1 MSFLQELKNR
11 KVFRVAAVYAVVAW
25 GVLQVVDVISGP
37 LGLPPWF
44 STAVIVLLGI
54 GFPIAMV
61 FSWIFDLGPDGPT
74 RTITDSGSAVGIRG
88 GVEVALLVLLII
100 GIGWLIYRDTAGG
113 PGQSFRPDGAAPVVI
128 LMDTYAARGVYDEET
143 RRKSGTNAD
152 VLSEILNDLPII
164 TQKEAIGS
172 TWDREVQVLKQQ
184 PSLVLIHRSAF
195 FHSMNQDLG
204 VGYPPDSE
212 AYSEEFMRLYQI
224 ADNKLVA
231 LLGYLGRGN
240 HETKFLIYSRGTGRG
255 WTDPERRGQWV
266 HQAEGRFPAL
276 QGRLVAIAVPGGT
289 AEGSFRRPDAANLI
303 RRHVVELLEIK
314 ADSSD

>member
-11 KVFRVAAVYAVVAW
+11 RIFRVAAVYAVVAW
-25 GVLQVVDVISGP
+25 GVLQVVDVVSDP
-37 LGLPPWF
+37 LSLPPWF

-61 FSWIFDLGPDGPT
+61 FSWIFDLGPEGPT
-74 RTITDSGSAVGIRG
+74 RTVSDAGAAIGVRG
-88 GVEVALLVLLII
+88 GIEVALLILLIM
-100 GIGWLIYRDTAGG
+100 GIGWLIYRDTADGA
-113 PGQSFRPDGAAPVVI
+113 GQSFRSDSAAPVVI
-128 LMDTYAARGVYDEET
+128 LMDTYAPRGVYDEET

-152 VLSEILNDLPII
+152 VLSDILNDMPII

-172 TWDREVQVLKQQ
+172 TWDREVQVLNQK

-204 VGYPPDSE
+204 FGYPSGSE

-240 HETKFLIYSRGTGRG
+240 RDTKFLIYSRGTGRG
-255 WTDPERRGQWV
+255 WTDPEHRAQWV

-289 AEGSFRRPDAANLI
+289 AEGSFPRLKPSCTSERRGAAGLTKN
-303 RRHVVELLEIK
+303 
-314 ADSSD
+314 